1 MGQEIK
7 ETRLHKVAKELNVGV
22 STIVD
27 FLNKKGFQVDSN
39 PNQRINA
46 KQYDILVK
54 EFSSDITIKKQ
65 MEKLAEIE
73 KEKKKAISAENKAKR
88 QAEKQNNGKNNDNSN
103 QVPKENGVK
112 VLGKIDLDQNKNKND
127 KSGNSSDAQNNKNN
141 NNDNQKQNKQNNVV
155 QKEQQNNEQSV
166 KVLGKIDLDSINTKM
181 RPDKKTKQEKR
192 QEREQRQKEQQRQS
206 QQNQQTQQKRNDVNR
221 QQNQQTQQQQ
231 PMPQKPK
238 VETSVSEDNAK
249 KPVAETPNQTE
260 EIFRPNSTV
269 LPGPR
274 ILGKIDVDKL
284 IETDDSSKKDGK
296 HGRKRTR
303 RKGNKVDI
311 NSEFSQNGSEKSN
324 NKKKQKKENGNNENN
339 SGDNSKKGG
348 KNSDRQEKNVKSD
361 RDKKDGGKGG
371 KRQKDKD
378 RWKAPEI
385 TEDDIKKQ
393 IKEVNATMQSSKG
406 KTFSSKRAREKREDA
421 RHKEEIRQQEVE
433 KENKILKVTQFI
445 TADELATMMN
455 VPVNQII
462 ATCFDLGTIISINQR
477 LDAEII
483 QIVASEFGFEVK
495 FIGAEEEEE
504 EELQKED
511 NAEDMQPRPPIVTI
525 MGHVDHGK
533 TSLLDYIRNT
543 NVIAGEAGGITQH
556 IGAYNVELA
565 DGKHITFLD
574 TPGHAAFTAMR
585 ARGAKI
591 TDIVVIVIAAD
602 DSIMPQTE
610 EAISHALAAG
620 VPIIFAINKID
631 KPAANPQKI
640 KEELANRNLLVEE
653 WGGKYGSVE
662 ISAKKGINV
671 DKLLERILL
680 EAEMLEL
687 KANYK
692 RPAFGTIIE
701 AALDKGRG
709 YTSNII
715 VEGGVLRV
723 GDAVYAGRCSGR
735 IRAMFNERGKKIIEA
750 KPSEPAVILGLD
762 GAPIAGDKFKV
773 MPDERSAR
781 EKATRRE
788 LLDREMAQRTQRH
801 ITLDLISKRIALG
814 IENFKELKLIIKG
827 DVQGSIEALADS
839 LERLSTE
846 EIEVK
851 VIQKAVGQ
859 ISEND
864 VMLASASDAII
875 IGFQVRPS
883 SGAKR
888 LAEKEQISIELYS
901 VIYDAIEDVKN
912 AMEKMLSPEIKEEIT
927 GTAEVQQTF
936 KISKVGTIAG
946 CVVKEGRIIKSN
958 KCRVIR
964 DGIVI
969 FNGELESLK
978 HFKDDVKEAGP
989 GMECGLNVA
998 KFNDIQEGDIIESYE
1013 EKKVS
1018 RKL

>member
-1 MGQEIK
+1 MGQETK

-27 FLNKKGFQVDSN
+27 FLNKKGYKVESN

-88 QAEKQNNGKNNDNSN
+88 QAEKQNSGKNNDNSN

-141 NNDNQKQNKQNNVV
+141 NNDNQKQDKQNAP
-155 QKEQQNNEQSV
+155 QQQEQNGEQSF

-192 QEREQRQKEQQRQS
+192 QEREQRQKEQQRQ
-206 QQNQQTQQKRNDVNR
+206 QQQQQQKRNDAVR
-221 QQNQQTQQQQ
+221 QQQPQQQQQQ
-231 PMPQKPK
+231 PQKPK
-238 VETSVSEDNAK
+238 AETAVSEDSAK
-249 KPVAETPNQTE
+249 KPANETAALPE

-284 IETDDSSKKDGK
+284 IDTDDSSKKDSK

-311 NSEFSQNGSEKSN
+311 NSEFSQNGGDKSN
-324 NKKKQKKENGNNENN
+324 GKKKQKKENGNNENN

-455 VPVNQII
+455 VPVTQII

-511 NAEDMQPRPPIVTI
+511 NPEDMQPRPPIVTI

-533 TSLLDYIRNT
+533 TSL
-543 NVIAGEAGGITQH
+543 
-556 IGAYNVELA
+556 
-565 DGKHITFLD
+565 
-574 TPGHAAFTAMR
+574 
-585 ARGAKI
+585 
-591 TDIVVIVIAAD
+591 
-602 DSIMPQTE
+602 
-610 EAISHALAAG
+610 
-620 VPIIFAINKID
+620 
-631 KPAANPQKI
+631 
-640 KEELANRNLLVEE
+640 
-653 WGGKYGSVE
+653 
-662 ISAKKGINV
+662 
-671 DKLLERILL
+671 
-680 EAEMLEL
+680 
-687 KANYK
+687 
-692 RPAFGTIIE
+692 
-701 AALDKGRG
+701 
-709 YTSNII
+709 
-715 VEGGVLRV
+715 
-723 GDAVYAGRCSGR
+723 
-735 IRAMFNERGKKIIEA
+735 
-750 KPSEPAVILGLD
+750 
-762 GAPIAGDKFKV
+762 
-773 MPDERSAR
+773 
-781 EKATRRE
+781 
-788 LLDREMAQRTQRH
+788 
-801 ITLDLISKRIALG
+801 
-814 IENFKELKLIIKG
+814 
-827 DVQGSIEALADS
+827 
-839 LERLSTE
+839 
-846 EIEVK
+846 
-851 VIQKAVGQ
+851 
-859 ISEND
+859 
-864 VMLASASDAII
+864 
-875 IGFQVRPS
+875 
-883 SGAKR
+883 
-888 LAEKEQISIELYS
+888 
-901 VIYDAIEDVKN
+901 
-912 AMEKMLSPEIKEEIT
+912 
-927 GTAEVQQTF
+927 
-936 KISKVGTIAG
+936 
-946 CVVKEGRIIKSN
+946 
-958 KCRVIR
+958 
-964 DGIVI
+964 
-969 FNGELESLK
+969 
-978 HFKDDVKEAGP
+978 
-989 GMECGLNVA
+989 
-998 KFNDIQEGDIIESYE
+998 
-1013 EKKVS
+1013 
-1018 RKL
+1018 

>member
-1 MGQEIK
+1 MGQETK

-39 PNQRINA
+39 PNQRINS

-103 QVPKENGVK
+103 QVTKENGVK

-127 KSGNSSDAQNNKNN
+127 KSGNSSEAQNNKNN
-141 NNDNQKQNKQNNVV
+141 NNDNQKQNKQNGS
-155 QKEQQNNEQSV
+155 QPKEQNSEQSF

-181 RPDKKTKQEKR
+181 RPDKKSKQEKR
-192 QEREQRQKEQQRQS
+192 QEREQRQREQQRQN
-206 QQNQQTQQKRNDVNR
+206 QQNQQKRNDAANR
-221 QQNQQTQQQQ
+221 QQQ
-231 PMPQKPK
+231 PQPQPKK
-238 VETSVSEDNAK
+238 VETNSVVDSVK
-249 KPVAETPNQTE
+249 KQETENKEVSE

-269 LPGPR
+269 LSGPK
-274 ILGKIDVDKL
+274 ILGKIDIDKL
-284 IETDDSSKKDGK
+284 IDNDSNNAQQDNK
-296 HGRKRTR
+296 HGRR
-303 RKGNKVDI
+303 RARRRGNKVDI
-311 NSEFSQNGSEKSN
+311 NGEVSQNRNDKSN
-324 NKKKQKKENGNNENN
+324 NKKQPKKENNNNENN
-339 SGDNSKKGG
+339 SNENKKGG
-348 KNSDRQEKNVKSD
+348 KNNDRQEKNIKSD

-455 VPVNQII
+455 VPVTQII

-504 EELQKED
+504 EELQNED
-511 NAEDMQPRPPIVTI
+511 NPEDMQPRPPIVTI

-556 IGAYNVELA
+556 IGAYNVKLA

-610 EAISHALAAG
+610 EAISHALAAE

-640 KEELANRNLLVEE
+640 KEELANKNLLVEE

-662 ISAKKGINV
+662 ISAKKGLNV

-692 RPAFGTIIE
+692 RPAFGTVIE
-701 AALDKGRG
+701 ASLDKGRG

-715 VEGGVLRV
+715 VEGGILKI
-723 GDAVYAGRCSGR
+723 GDAVCAGRCSGK
-735 IRAMFNERGKKIIEA
+735 IRAMFNERGKKITEA

-762 GAPIAGDKFKV
+762 GAPVAGDKFKV
-773 MPDERSAR
+773 MPDERTAR

-801 ITLDLISKRIALG
+801 MTLDLISKRIALG
-814 IENFKELKLIIKG
+814 IDNFKELKLIIKG

-839 LERLSTE
+839 LEKLSTE

-946 CVVKEGRIIKSN
+946 CVVKEGKILKSN

-969 FNGELESLK
+969 HDGTLESLK
-978 HFKDDVKEAGP
+978 HFKDDVKEVGP

-1018 RKL
+1018 RKLD

>member
-1 MGQEIK
+1 MGQETK

-39 PNQRINA
+39 PNQRINS

-103 QVPKENGVK
+103 QVTKENGVQ
-112 VLGKIDLDQNKNKND
+112 VLGQIDWDQNTNKND
-127 KSGNSSDAQNNKNN
+127 KSGNSSEAQNNKNN
-141 NNDNQKQNKQNNVV
+141 NNDNQKQNKQNGS
-155 QKEQQNNEQSV
+155 QPKEQNSEQSF

-181 RPDKKTKQEKR
+181 RPDKKSKQEKR
-192 QEREQRQKEQQRQS
+192 KEREQRQREQQRQN
-206 QQNQQTQQKRNDVNR
+206 QQNQQKRNDAANR
-221 QQNQQTQQQQ
+221 QQQ
-231 PMPQKPK
+231 PQPQPKK
-238 VETSVSEDNAK
+238 VETNSVVDSVK
-249 KPVAETPNQTE
+249 KQETENKEVSE

-269 LPGPR
+269 LSGPK
-274 ILGKIDVDKL
+274 ILGKIDIDKL
-284 IETDDSSKKDGK
+284 IDNDSNNAQQDNK
-296 HGRKRTR
+296 HGRR
-303 RKGNKVDI
+303 RARRRGNKVDI
-311 NSEFSQNGSEKSN
+311 NGEVSQNRNDKSN
-324 NKKKQKKENGNNENN
+324 NKKQPKKENNNNENN
-339 SGDNSKKGG
+339 SNENKKGG
-348 KNSDRQEKNVKSD
+348 KNNDRQEKNIKSD

-455 VPVNQII
+455 VPVTQII

-504 EELQKED
+504 EELQNED
-511 NAEDMQPRPPIVTI
+511 NPEDMQPRPPIVTI

-556 IGAYNVELA
+556 IGAYNVKLA

-610 EAISHALAAG
+610 EAISHALAAE

-640 KEELANRNLLVEE
+640 KEELANKNLLVEE

-662 ISAKKGINV
+662 ISAKKGLNV

-692 RPAFGTIIE
+692 RPAFGTVIE
-701 AALDKGRG
+701 ASLDKGRG

-715 VEGGVLRV
+715 VEGGILKI
-723 GDAVYAGRCSGR
+723 GDAVCAGRCSGK
-735 IRAMFNERGKKIIEA
+735 IRAMFNERGKKITEA

-762 GAPIAGDKFKV
+762 GAPVAGDKFKV
-773 MPDERSAR
+773 MPDERTAR

-801 ITLDLISKRIALG
+801 MTLDLISKRIALG
-814 IENFKELKLIIKG
+814 IDNFKELKLIIKG

-839 LERLSTE
+839 LEKLSTE

-946 CVVKEGRIIKSN
+946 CVVKEGKILKSN

-969 FNGELESLK
+969 HDGTLESLK
-978 HFKDDVKEAGP
+978 HFKDDVKEVGP

-1018 RKL
+1018 RKLD